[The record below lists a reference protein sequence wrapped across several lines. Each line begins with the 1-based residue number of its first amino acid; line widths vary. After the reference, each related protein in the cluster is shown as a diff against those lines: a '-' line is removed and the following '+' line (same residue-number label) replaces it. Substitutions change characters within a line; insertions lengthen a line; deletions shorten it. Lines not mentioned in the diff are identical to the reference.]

1 MLRIRVAIATMI
13 AARVVVPVLTMG
25 RVPAVALVSA
35 TIAITAAMIVATA
48 TITAAT
54 ATTVMATTAAA

>member
-1 MLRIRVAIATMI
+1 MLRVHVASATMI
-13 AARVVVPVLTMG
+13 AARVVVPVSTMG
-25 RVPAVALVSA
+25 PVRAVARGTV